1 MSMTEAWI
9 LAQPA
14 DRHEPLRALCAAVRE
29 GLPPGF
35 AEVLQ
40 YGMPS
45 WSVPHARYPA
55 GYHCDPKQPL
65 PFVSVGSTKGH
76 VALYHMGLYADP
88 ELMAWFR
95 SAWDAQGLGR
105 LDLGKSCVRFKK
117 PERVPL
123 ALVRELAGRVT
134 VEDWISLY
142 ERVIRP

>member
-1 MSMTEAWI
+1 MTPTEAWI

-14 DRHEPLRALCAAVRE
+14 DRHAPLRALCDALRD

-35 AEVLQ
+35 AEQ
-40 YGMPS
+40 IRYGMPS

-76 VALYHMGLYADP
+76 VALYHLGLYADP

-95 SAWDAQGLGR
+95 AAWDAGGHGR

-117 PERVPL
+117 PDRIPL
-123 ALVRELAGRVT
+123 DLVRALAGRVT
-134 VEDWISLY
+134 VEGWIDLY
-142 ERVIRP
+142 ERNVKR